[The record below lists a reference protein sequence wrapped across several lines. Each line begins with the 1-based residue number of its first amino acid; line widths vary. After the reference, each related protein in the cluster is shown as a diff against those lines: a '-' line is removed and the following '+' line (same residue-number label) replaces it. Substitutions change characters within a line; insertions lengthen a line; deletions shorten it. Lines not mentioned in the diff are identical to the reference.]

1 MSEPHLY
8 LNRLPNTDAFAAL
21 SRCCGAKRWVQQMN
35 ALRPFA
41 SSDELFAAAER
52 VWRDLSVEDHLEAF
66 AHHPRIG
73 ASPGELERRFGVTA
87 ALSGKEQSG
96 VAAASSEV
104 LDALREGNVAYE
116 QRFGFVFLVC
126 ATGKSASEMLALLNE
141 RLAHDRIIEL
151 QIASGEHT
159 KITRLRLAGLGA

>member
-1 MSEPHLY
+1 MPDPHAY
-8 LNRLPNTDAFAAL
+8 LNGLAVADAAAAL
-21 SRCCGAKRWVQQMN
+21 RRCCGAKRWVQQMT

-41 SSDELFAAAER
+41 SSDALFTAAER

-73 ASPGELERRFGVTA
+73 ATPGELERRFGATA
-87 ALSGKEQSG
+87 SLSGKEQAG
-96 VAAASSEV
+96 VAAATTDV
-104 LDALREGNVAYE
+104 LEALREGNIEYE

-141 RLAHDRIIEL
+141 RLPHDRLIEL
-151 QIASGEHT
+151 QIAAAEHA
-159 KITRLRLAGLGA
+159 KITRLRLAGLGS

>member
-1 MSEPHLY
+1 MPEPHAY
-8 LNRLPNTDAFAAL
+8 LNALSDADAFAAL
-21 SRCCGAKRWVQQMN
+21 RRCCGAKRWVQQMN

-52 VWRDLSVEDHLEAF
+52 VWRGLSVEDHLEAF

-73 ASPGELERRFGVTA
+73 ASPGELERRFGATA
-87 ALSGKEQSG
+87 SLSGKEQSG
-96 VAAASSEV
+96 VGAATQDV
-104 LDALREGNVAYE
+104 LDALREANIAYE

-141 RLAHDRIIEL
+141 RSTHDRIIEL
-151 QIASGEHT
+151 QIAAGEHA
-159 KITRLRLAGLGA
+159 KITRLRLEGLGA